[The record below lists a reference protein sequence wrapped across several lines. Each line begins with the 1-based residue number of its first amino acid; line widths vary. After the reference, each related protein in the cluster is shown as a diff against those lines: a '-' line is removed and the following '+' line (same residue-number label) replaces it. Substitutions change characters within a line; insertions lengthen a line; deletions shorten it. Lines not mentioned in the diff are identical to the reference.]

1 MSNLTTQNY
10 DGQLIQIVEQS
21 QIEPTKGAQMMQL
34 FVPYFKRMDEV
45 ERKIS
50 ILPAENPSKEDC
62 EMAKAI
68 RKALRDNRLDAERI
82 KKQGKET
89 IILEGRLFDN
99 LYNIIDNSSKPLEKR
114 CEAIEKWHEI
124 KEAERVEAVYQERK
138 SLCDELE
145 ADTMFV
151 NIRQMSDDQFNDY
164 ISTVKTAIA
173 ARLEA
178 ERIESERIAAEE
190 RKLDERMKTRLKYL
204 ATNDIDGELLQIRE
218 ITDEQFDTFCNRQL
232 EIKKQAHEAKQRAI
246 EAEAQRIEAAKK
258 ADADRAEMQAKLDE
272 ERKQAEKEAELHR
285 AELAKTKKAA
295 DEVRAELAKAE
306 ELKQI
311 EAAKVAESDRAALLA
326 PDRDKLAFL
335 VTIIYGIKMPE
346 LQTPEAQRIT
356 SNVKTLLRKVTAY
369 IEQEADKL

>member
-68 RKALRDNRLDAERI
+68 RKALRDNRLEAERI
-82 KKQGKET
+82 KKQGKES
-89 IILEGRLFDN
+89 IILEGRLYDN

-124 KEAERVEAVYQERK
+124 EEAKRVEAIYQERK
-138 SLCDELE
+138 NMCDEIG

-151 NIRQMSDDQFNDY
+151 NIRQMSDEQFQAFIDQIN
-164 ISTVKTAIA
+164 A
-173 ARLEA
+173 ANAAKAEA
-178 ERIESERIAAEE
+178 DRIEADRIALEE
-190 RKLDERMKTRLKYL
+190 RKLDERMKSRLKTL
-204 ATNDIDGELLQIRE
+204 AAMDIDGELLQIRE
-218 ITDEQFDTFCNRQL
+218 ITDDQFTTFCDRQL
-232 EIKKQAHEAKQRAI
+232 EIKKQAQEAKQRAI

-258 ADADRAEMQAKLDE
+258 ADAERAEMQRLQAEETAKLQAKLDE
-272 ERKQAEKEAELHR
+272 ERKQAE
-285 AELAKTKKAA
+285 AA
-295 DEVRAELAKAE
+295 RAELAKAA
-306 ELKQI
+306 ELERI
-311 EAAKVAESDRAALLA
+311 EAAKAAESDRAALLA

-346 LQTPEAQRIT
+346 LQTPEAGRIAT
-356 SNVKTLLRKVTAY
+356 NVKTLLRKVTKY
-369 IEQEADKL
+369 IEEEADKL

>member
-34 FVPYFKRMDEV
+34 FAPYFKRMDEV

-68 RKALRDNRLDAERI
+68 RKALRDNRLEAERI
-82 KKQGKET
+82 KKQGKES
-89 IILEGRLFDN
+89 IILEGRLYDN

-124 KEAERVEAVYQERK
+124 EEAKRVEAIYQERK
-138 SLCDELE
+138 NMCDEIG

-151 NIRQMSDDQFNDY
+151 NIRQMSDEQFQTFIDQIN
-164 ISTVKTAIA
+164 A
-173 ARLEA
+173 ANAAKAEA
-178 ERIESERIAAEE
+178 DRIEADRIAAEE
-190 RKLDERMKTRLKYL
+190 RKLDERMKSRLKTL
-204 ATNDIDGELLQIRE
+204 AAMDIDGDLMNIRLMP
-218 ITDEQFDTFCNRQL
+218 DEQFDTFVKS
-232 EIKKQAHEAKQRAI
+232 EQAKIAARAAAAKA
-246 EAEAQRIEAAKK
+246 AEDARIEAAKI
-258 ADADRAEMQAKLDE
+258 ADEQRVAREK
-272 ERKQAEKEAELHR
+272 AEKEAE
-285 AELAKTKKAA
+285 K
-295 DEVRAELAKAE
+295 VRAELAETKKAA
-306 ELKQI
+306 ELA
-311 EAAKVAESDRAALLA
+311 AAKAAEDERLKAESDRAALLA

-346 LQTPEAQRIT
+346 LQTPEAGRIAT
-356 SNVKTLLRKVTAY
+356 NVKTLLRKVTKY
-369 IEQEADKL
+369 IEEEADKL

>member
-82 KKQGKET
+82 KKQGKES
-89 IILEGRLFDN
+89 IILEGRLYDN

-124 KEAERVEAVYQERK
+124 EEAKRVEAIYQERK
-138 SLCDELE
+138 NMCDEIG

-151 NIRQMSDDQFNDY
+151 NIRQMSDEQFQTFINQ
-164 ISTVKTAIA
+164 INA
-173 ARLEA
+173 ANAAKAEA
-178 ERIESERIAAEE
+178 ERIELERIALEE
-190 RKLDERMKTRLKYL
+190 RKLDERMKERLKTL
-204 ATNDIDGELLQIRE
+204 AAMDIDGDLMNIRLMP
-218 ITDEQFDTFCNRQL
+218 DEQFDTFVKSEQTKIAAR
-232 EIKKQAHEAKQRAI
+232 AAAAKA
-246 EAEAQRIEAAKK
+246 AEDARIEAAKIANEQRIAREK
-258 ADADRAEMQAKLDE
+258 
-272 ERKQAEKEAELHR
+272 AEKEAEKAR
-285 AELAKTKKAA
+285 AELADTKKAA
-295 DEVRAELAKAE
+295 ELA
-306 ELKQI
+306 
-311 EAAKVAESDRAALLA
+311 AAKAAEDERLKADADRAALLA

-346 LQTPEAQRIT
+346 LQTPEAGRIAT
-356 SNVKTLLRKVTAY
+356 NVKTLLRKVTKY
-369 IEQEADKL
+369 IEEEADKL

>member
-21 QIEPTKGAQMMQL
+21 NIEPTKGAQMMEL

-68 RKALRDNRLDAERI
+68 RKALRDNRLEAERI
-82 KKQGKET
+82 KKQGKESV
-89 IILEGRLFDN
+89 IIEGRLFDN

-124 KEAERVEAVYQERK
+124 EEAKRIEAVYQERK
-138 SLCDELE
+138 ALCDELE
-145 ADTMFV
+145 ADTVFV
-151 NIRQMSDDQFNDY
+151 NIRQMSDEQFQAYIDQ
-164 ISTVKTAIA
+164 IKA
-173 ARLEA
+173 AKAAKAEADRIEA
-178 ERIESERIAAEE
+178 ERLAAEE
-190 RKLDERMKTRLKYL
+190 RKLDDRMKDRLKKL
-204 ATNDIDGELLQIRE
+204 AALDIDGNLMNIRLMP
-218 ITDEQFDTFCNRQL
+218 DEQFDTFVKSEQTKIAERAAAVKAA
-232 EIKKQAHEAKQRAI
+232 EDARIKAAKV
-246 EAEAQRIEAAKK
+246 AEEQRIAREA
-258 ADADRAEMQAKLDE
+258 
-272 ERKQAEKEAELHR
+272 AEKEAE
-285 AELAKTKKAA
+285 K
-295 DEVRAELAKAE
+295 VRAELAAAKKAA
-306 ELKQI
+306 EL
-311 EAAKVAESDRAALLA
+311 EAAKIAEAERLKAESDRAALLA

-346 LQTPEAQRIT
+346 LQTPEAGRIAA
-356 SNVKTLLRKVTAY
+356 NVKTLLRKVTAY

>member
-82 KKQGKET
+82 KKQGKEA

-178 ERIESERIAAEE
+178 ARIESERIAAEG
-190 RKLDERMKTRLKYL
+190 RKLDQRMKDRLKYL
-204 ATNDIDGELLQIRE
+204 ATNDIDGDLLQIRE

-258 ADADRAEMQAKLDE
+258 ADAERAEMQAKLDE